1 MTNIPLAKPDI
12 NAKDIKNVTK
22 VLKSN
27 WLTSG
32 PITRAL
38 EKLVSKKLNIKNVI
52 AVNSCTSG
60 ILASILAKGYVPGDE
75 VITPANTFVSTIH
88 TLHNLK
94 LKIKLCDI
102 DPLTLSTN
110 ESFLKE
116 RCTNKTKFFIPVHF
130 GGNPLN
136 ITNLINL
143 CNNRKIFLID
153 DAATA
158 LGSKINN
165 KFIGSFKN
173 NITVFSLHANKTLT
187 SGEGGL
193 ICLSD
198 QKLANKIKYLINC
211 GLENSSWER
220 HKSNKFKVLNSI
232 LPGYKLNYNDIL
244 ASLATTQ
251 FERIEKIISI
261 RKKKYE
267 KYKKNLLEL
276 INNEKIYLPL
286 INANSNSAFYCFQ
299 IIVNNKNKT
308 IRNKLC
314 NYLNA
319 NGISTSVYY
328 TPAHKHSFYKKI
340 FEKQK
345 KYLKNTDYVF
355 DRSLALPF
363 FNNLKNNEIDMI
375 CQLIIKFFKNA

>member
-1 MTNIPLAKPDI
+1 MINIPIAKPDI
-12 NAKDIKNVTK
+12 NEKDIKNVTK
-22 VLKSN
+22 VLRSN
-27 WLTSG
+27 WLTNG
-32 PITRAL
+32 PITRSL
-38 EKLVSKKLNIKNVI
+38 EMLVSKKLNIKNVI

-60 ILASILAKGYVPGDE
+60 ILASIVAKGYSPGDE

-110 ESFLKE
+110 ENFFKE

-130 GGNPLN
+130 GGNPLD
-136 ITNLINL
+136 ISNLINL
-143 CNNRKIFLID
+143 CNHRKIFLID

-165 KFIGSFKN
+165 EFIGSFKN
-173 NITVFSLHANKTLT
+173 NVTVFSLHANKTLT

-198 QKLANKIKYLINC
+198 QKLANKIRYFINC
-211 GLENSSWER
+211 GLEKSSWER
-220 HKSNKFKVLNSI
+220 FKLSKFKVLNSI

-251 FERIEKIISI
+251 FERIEKIISN

-267 KYKKNLLEL
+267 RYEKNLLEL
-276 INNEKIYLPL
+276 INNRKLYLPS
-286 INANSNSAFYCFQ
+286 INVNSNSAFYCFQ
-299 IIVNNKNKT
+299 IVVKNKN
-308 IRNKLC
+308 IRSKLC
-314 NYLNA
+314 NYLNT
-319 NGISTSVYY
+319 NGISTTVYY

-340 FEKQK
+340 FEQQK

-363 FNNLKNNEIDMI
+363 FNNIKNNEIDMI
-375 CQLIIKFFKNA
+375 CQLIIKFFKNV